1 MAPAVKQPT
10 RPRNVRGYDIQ
21 LDAVSDTEP
30 NSVQMNVYRKIASD
44 VSPDLVDRR
53 YSSRHLV
60 NVGALLIT
68 PSGNMLN
75 ATVRDVSSRGFRVK
89 ADYGVTIGR
98 SLVLAIAGLP
108 KYPGWV
114 AWSFLGEFGLEAAQ
128 EISEH
133 AIEHIIALDIQT
145 RAPNRFP
152 QAGNCQ

>member
-21 LDAVSDTEP
+21 LDVVSDTKP

-98 SLVLAIAGLP
+98 SLVLAIPELP

-145 RAPNRFP
+145 RAPNCFS
-152 QAGNCQ
+152 QTGNFQ